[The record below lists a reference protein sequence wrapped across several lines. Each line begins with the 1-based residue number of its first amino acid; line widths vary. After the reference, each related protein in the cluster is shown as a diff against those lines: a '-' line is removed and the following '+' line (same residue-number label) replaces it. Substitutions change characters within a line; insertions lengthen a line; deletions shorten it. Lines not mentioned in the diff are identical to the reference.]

1 MKKVSPTTVKNV
13 ATDKIAKV
21 ETKKEV
27 DFLANLD
34 NVNFAKLEKKIV
46 IKSKIEEKTSSNND
60 TEIYIYSEEI
70 KDNQNK
76 RKSFRN
82 KMRTK
87 RQNFENDIIRA
98 YHLNNDNE
106 LKESIKSFLL
116 FYKENYTVN
125 DLSLYS
131 IIKNNTDTD
140 KMKKTDEFLRIIKE
154 VLSIN

>member
-1 MKKVSPTTVKNV
+1 MSTKNVSNTEKKVSEIK
-13 ATDKIAKV
+13 D
-21 ETKKEV
+21 TKV

-34 NVNFAKLEKKIV
+34 KVNFTKLEKKIS

-60 TEIYIYSEEI
+60 TEIYIYSDDI

-87 RQNFENDIIRA
+87 RQNFENDILKF
-98 YHLNNDNE
+98 YSENKDNE
-106 LKESIKSFLL
+106 LKESIKQFLL
-116 FYKENYTVN
+116 FYKENYTTN

-140 KMKKTDEFLRIIKE
+140 KMKKTEEFLKVIKE

>member
-1 MKKVSPTTVKNV
+1 MSTKNVSNTEKKVSEIK
-13 ATDKIAKV
+13 D
-21 ETKKEV
+21 TKV

-34 NVNFAKLEKKIV
+34 KVNFTKLEKKIS
-46 IKSKIEEKTSSNND
+46 IKSKIEDKASSNND
-60 TEIYIYSEEI
+60 TEIYIYSDDI

-87 RQNFENDIIRA
+87 RQNFENDVLKF
-98 YHLNNDNE
+98 YSENKDNE
-106 LKESIKSFLL
+106 LKESIKQFLL
-116 FYKENYTVN
+116 FYKENYTTN

-140 KMKKTDEFLRIIKE
+140 KMKKTEEFLKVIKE
-154 VLSIN
+154 ILSIN

>member
-1 MKKVSPTTVKNV
+1 MSTKNVSNTEKKVSEIK
-13 ATDKIAKV
+13 D
-21 ETKKEV
+21 TKV

-34 NVNFAKLEKKIV
+34 KVNFSKLEKKIS

-60 TEIYIYSEEI
+60 NEIYIYSDEI

-87 RQNFENDIIRA
+87 RQNFENDILKF
-98 YHLNNDNE
+98 YSENKDNE
-106 LKESIKSFLL
+106 LKESIKQFLL
-116 FYKENYTVN
+116 FYKENYTTN
-125 DLSLYS
+125 DLYLYS

-140 KMKKTDEFLRIIKE
+140 KMKKTEEFLKVIKE

>member
-1 MKKVSPTTVKNV
+1 MSTKNVSNTEKKVSEIK
-13 ATDKIAKV
+13 D
-21 ETKKEV
+21 TKV

-34 NVNFAKLEKKIV
+34 KVNFTKLEKKIS

-60 TEIYIYSEEI
+60 NEIYIYSDDI

-87 RQNFENDIIRA
+87 RQNFENDILKF
-98 YHLNNDNE
+98 YSENKDNE
-106 LKESIKSFLL
+106 LKESIKQFLL
-116 FYKENYTVN
+116 FYKENYTIN

-140 KMKKTDEFLRIIKE
+140 KMKKTEEFLKVIKE

>member
-1 MKKVSPTTVKNV
+1 MKKVSPTTEK
-13 ATDKIAKV
+13 KV
-21 ETKKEV
+21 STVNDTKV

-106 LKESIKSFLL
+106 LKESIKSFLI
-116 FYKENYTVN
+116 FYKENYSVN

>member
-1 MKKVSPTTVKNV
+1 MSTKNVSNTEKKVSEIK
-13 ATDKIAKV
+13 D
-21 ETKKEV
+21 TKV

-34 NVNFAKLEKKIV
+34 KVNFTKLEKKIS
-46 IKSKIEEKTSSNND
+46 IKSKIEDKASSNND
-60 TEIYIYSEEI
+60 TEIYIYSDDI

-87 RQNFENDIIRA
+87 RQNFENDVLKF
-98 YHLNNDNE
+98 YSENKNNE
-106 LKESIKSFLL
+106 LKESIKQFLL
-116 FYKENYTVN
+116 FYKENYTTN

-140 KMKKTDEFLRIIKE
+140 KMKKTEEFLKVIKE
-154 VLSIN
+154 ILSIN